1 MGCLF
6 LTYLS
11 KINLLSHYLFL
22 EPGQKQCSRSTGPG
36 ASLVSLSGVFWF
48 LLGISK
54 RSMFC
59 LHILHFTCIQV
70 YLGVHS
76 GVSAY
81 S

>member
-1 MGCLF
+1 MFILDISFQNKLVITLF
-6 LTYLS
+6 V
-11 KINLLSHYLFL
+11 F
-22 EPGQKQCSRSTGPG
+22 GRSTGPG

-76 GVSAY
+76 GVSVY